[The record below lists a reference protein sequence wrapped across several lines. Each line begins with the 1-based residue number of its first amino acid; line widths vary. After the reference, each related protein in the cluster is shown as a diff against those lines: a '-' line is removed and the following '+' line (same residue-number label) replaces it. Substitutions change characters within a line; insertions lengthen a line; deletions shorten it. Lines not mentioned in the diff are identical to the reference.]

1 MATSKD
7 KQVPR
12 IHHFEL
18 VEGMKLQ
25 INVSG
30 SLNGRDVRVEF
41 QLKNCTRIWI
51 LHWGILYRGNVNWFA
66 PAEHPKQGS
75 LQTPFTKRGETYVVI
90 VELRDPKI
98 HAIEFVLKDGSHD
111 SWLKLNHG
119 NFRIEIPETDTNTC
133 HPPIPKDLIDR
144 KAYLIWESK
153 GKPQSSPQQQQQDY
167 NDALRELQS
176 QLSNGIS
183 LKELQSSHITT
194 STTSVPNNREK
205 LQYGVPSFHC
215 RRHDVQKWLQKRS
228 KTHSKCTT
236 LPSSTLVDL
245 VENFVGGDNVIS
257 RQSYHIGNHEIVVLS
272 KIVSSNYHILV
283 AVNMKG
289 ATVLHWGVSKLLSGE
304 WLAPPSDM
312 LPGNSKMVTGAC
324 QTYFTDVSN
333 GKGSFQVN
341 LSKVVDINLQ
351 KRSFMGIQFLI
362 WWGGSWIKNNGANFV
377 VVLNTM
383 NPNGKESLSMMDE
396 TRLPIPEGL
405 FSEVNGDGT
414 GIVKWLLDEIFRREK
429 DAERS
434 LMHRFNIATELT
446 ERCKGEG
453 ELGLIGIL
461 VWLRFMACRHLT
473 WNKNYN
479 VKPREISEA
488 QDKFTNLLQKIFLSQ
503 PNDREI
509 VRLMMTFVG
518 RGGQGDVGQRIRDEI
533 LVLQRNHDCKTG
545 MMEEWHQKLHNNTSP
560 DDVIICEALLNY
572 VKCGFKIDAYWHT
585 LNTNGLTKQKLASYD
600 RPIVSEPH
608 FRTDA
613 KEGLTCDLAMYLKTL
628 KAVHSGA
635 DLESAIETCLS
646 SSFRGHNSVTVDYVG
661 GLSLKLQ
668 ECLKFIKAHI
678 HDENIGPLMEKLL
691 ESRIELH
698 PIMCTA
704 HGRAKDLLFL
714 DLALASAIRTTME
727 RGLKDLNFAHPPEI
741 MFFITLVLENLC
753 MSMVNNEDLIYC
765 TKDWYRVCESYK
777 TSDGQWALQAK
788 AILDRLQLVLAE
800 RSQDYQKKIQPS
812 VKYLGNLL
820 GVEKHAIDSFTEE
833 LVRGGLAAILSK
845 LINRFEPILR
855 KVANLGCWQVIS
867 PVEVCG
873 FITSVNEL
881 ITCQNKVY
889 RKPTVIIASRVT
901 GEEEIPY
908 GVVAVLTSDMPD
920 VLSHVS
926 IRARNDKA
934 CFFASYFALSIP
946 DFYLIKICTLQVCF
960 ATCFDQNIL
969 RNLKLKEGKAIS
981 IQLKSTSL
989 IISDISSSGLSL
1001 NSFIPSSI
1009 PRGVT
1014 FKRKT
1019 FRGKYVVSVEDF
1031 TAEMV
1036 SLLSLTFYAK
1046 AGHYTALLV
1055 LPTLICF
1062 SKFCACEMVGAKSC
1076 NIKFLRGRVPSWI
1089 KIPMSVAIPFGAFET
1104 VISEA
1109 VNKDIA
1115 NKISHSYKLVQSGD
1129 LSKLQAIKEAVLQ
1142 ISAPSSLTY
1151 ELKSKMRSSGMPW
1164 PGDEGEQRWNLA
1176 WRAIKKVWASK
1187 WNERAYI
1194 SCRKA
1199 NINHN
1204 DLCMAVLIQEIICAD
1219 YAFVIHTKNPLS
1231 GDVSEIYTEI
1241 VKGLGE
1247 TLVGAYPGR
1256 AMSFITKK
1264 NNLKSPIVSGYPS
1277 KLIGL
1282 YSKPSIIF
1290 RSDSNGEDLENYAG
1304 AGLYDSVV
1312 MDEEERIVMDYSGD
1326 RMIVD
1331 KAFQISL
1338 FSRIAEAGKIIESLY
1353 GSPQDIEGV
1362 VKDGVIYVVQARP
1375 QI

>member
-1 MATSKD
+1 MATFELYRRSTIGMCLTDTLDEMVQNGTLTPELAIQVLVQFDKSMTEALETQVKSKVTIKGHLHTYRFCDNVWTFILQDAVFKSEECSENVGRVKIVAYRMATSKD

-30 SLNGRDVRVEF
+30 SLNGRDIRVEF

-90 VELRDPKI
+90 VELQDPKI

-111 SWLKLNHG
+111 RWLKLNHG

-153 GKPQSSPQQQQQDY
+153 GKPQNSPQQQQAFDL
-167 NDALRELQS
+167 LR
-176 QLSNGIS
+176 
-183 LKELQSSHITT
+183 
-194 STTSVPNNREK
+194 K
-205 LQYGVPSFHC
+205 LMLDRMQWPGNV
-215 RRHDVQKWLQKRS
+215 RHDVQKWLQKRS

-312 LPGNSKMVTGAC
+312 LPKNSKMATGAC

-333 GKGSFQVN
+333 GKGSFQ
-341 LSKVVDINLQ
+341 VVDINLQ

-362 WWGGSWIKNNGANFV
+362 WWGGSWIKNNGANFII
-377 VVLNTM
+377 VLNTM
-383 NPNGKESLSMMDE
+383 NPNGK
-396 TRLPIPEGL
+396 
-405 FSEVNGDGT
+405 VNVDGT

-545 MMEEWHQKLHNNTSP
+545 MMEEWHQKLHNNTSS

-714 DLALASAIRTTME
+714 DLALASAIRTTVE

-812 VKYLGNLL
+812 VQYLGNLL

-845 LINRFEPILR
+845 LINCFEPILR

-926 IRARNDKA
+926 IRARNDK
-934 CFFASYFALSIP
+934 
-946 DFYLIKICTLQVCF
+946 VCF

-969 RNLKLKEGKAIS
+969 RNLKLKDGKAIS
-981 IQLKSTSL
+981 IQLKSTNL
-989 IISDISSSGLSL
+989 IISDISSTGLSL

-1036 SLLSLTFYAK
+1036 
-1046 AGHYTALLV
+1046 
-1055 LPTLICF
+1055 
-1062 SKFCACEMVGAKSC
+1062 GAKSC
-1076 NIKFLRGRVPSWI
+1076 HIKFLRGRVPSWI

-1199 NINHN
+1199 NINHS

-1264 NNLKSPIVSGYPS
+1264 NNLKSPIVTGYPS

-1282 YSKPSIIF
+1282 YSRPSIIF

-1312 MDEEERIVMDYSGD
+1312 MDEEERIVLDYSGD

-1338 FSRIAEAGKIIESLY
+1338 LSRIAEAGKIIESLY

>member
-1 MATSKD
+1 MRKTIPIWGSDDSARSSRFNVHGIRWGTSVGKG
-7 KQVPR
+7 R
-12 IHHFEL
+12 CW
-18 VEGMKLQ
+18 EG
-25 INVSG
+25 
-30 SLNGRDVRVEF
+30 
-41 QLKNCTRIWI
+41 
-51 LHWGILYRGNVNWFA
+51 
-66 PAEHPKQGS
+66 
-75 LQTPFTKRGETYVVI
+75 
-90 VELRDPKI
+90 
-98 HAIEFVLKDGSHD
+98 
-111 SWLKLNHG
+111 
-119 NFRIEIPETDTNTC
+119 
-133 HPPIPKDLIDR
+133 
-144 KAYLIWESK
+144 
-153 GKPQSSPQQQQQDY
+153 
-167 NDALRELQS
+167 
-176 QLSNGIS
+176 
-183 LKELQSSHITT
+183 TT
-194 STTSVPNNREK
+194 S
-205 LQYGVPSFHC
+205 
-215 RRHDVQKWLQKRS
+215 
-228 KTHSKCTT
+228 
-236 LPSSTLVDL
+236 LV
-245 VENFVGGDNVIS
+245 
-257 RQSYHIGNHEIVVLS
+257 H
-272 KIVSSNYHILV
+272 
-283 AVNMKG
+283 
-289 ATVLHWGVSKLLSGE
+289 
-304 WLAPPSDM
+304 
-312 LPGNSKMVTGAC
+312 
-324 QTYFTDVSN
+324 
-333 GKGSFQVN
+333 
-341 LSKVVDINLQ
+341 
-351 KRSFMGIQFLI
+351 
-362 WWGGSWIKNNGANFV
+362 
-377 VVLNTM
+377 
-383 NPNGKESLSMMDE
+383 
-396 TRLPIPEGL
+396 
-405 FSEVNGDGT
+405 GDGK
-414 GIVKWLLDEIFRREK
+414 GIVKWLLDEIFQREK
-429 DAERS
+429 EAERS

-446 ERCKGEG
+446 ECCKGEG
-453 ELGLIGIL
+453 ELGLICIL

-509 VRLMMTFVG
+509 VRMMIAFVG

-572 VKCGFKIDAYWHT
+572 VKGGFKIDAYWHT

-613 KEGLTCDLAMYLKTL
+613 KEGLIRDLAMYLKTL

-635 DLESAIETCLS
+635 DLESAIEICLS
-646 SSFRGHNSVTVDYVG
+646 SSFKGHDSVTMGYVG

-668 ECLKFIKAHI
+668 ECLKFVKAHI

-698 PIMCTA
+698 PVLCIA
-704 HGRAKDLLFL
+704 HGRAKDFLFL

-741 MFFITLVLENLC
+741 MFFITLVLENLSL
-753 MSMVNNEDLIYC
+753 SMVNNEDLIYC
-765 TKDWYRVCESYK
+765 TKFLLLLCFAAYKDWYRVCESYK
-777 TSDGQWALQAK
+777 TSDGQWALQTK
-788 AILDRLQLVLAE
+788 AILDRLQLALAE

-812 VKYLGNLL
+812 VQYLGNLL
-820 GVEKHAIDSFTEE
+820 GVEKHAIDNFTEE
-833 LVRGGLAAILSK
+833 LVRAGPAAVLSK
-845 LINRFEPILR
+845 LINHFEPILR
-855 KVANLGCWQVIS
+855 KVANLGSWQVIS

-881 ITCQNKVY
+881 IACQNKVY

-901 GEEEIPY
+901 GEEEIPH

-934 CFFASYFALSIP
+934 CSFALLFALSIP
-946 DFYLIKICTLQVCF
+946 DFYLIEICTLQVCF
-960 ATCFDQNIL
+960 ATCFNQNVL

-981 IQLKSTSL
+981 IQFKSKNL
-989 IISDISSSGLSL
+989 IISDISSSDLSL

-1031 TAEMV
+1031 TA
-1036 SLLSLTFYAK
+1036 
-1046 AGHYTALLV
+1046 
-1055 LPTLICF
+1055 
-1062 SKFCACEMVGAKSC
+1062 EMVGAKSC

-1104 VISEA
+1104 VISES

-1115 NKISHSYKLVQSGD
+1115 NKISHFYKLLQSGD
-1129 LSKLQAIKEAVLQ
+1129 LSQLQAIKEAVLQ
-1142 ISAPSSLTY
+1142 MSAPSSLTF

-1164 PGDEGEQRWNLA
+1164 PGDEGEERWNLA

-1187 WNERAYI
+1187 WNERAYL

-1199 NINHN
+1199 NLYHDN
-1204 DLCMAVLIQEIICAD
+1204 LCMAVLIQEITCAD

-1231 GDVSEIYTEI
+1231 GDTSEIYTEI

-1264 NNLKSPIVSGYPS
+1264 NNLKSPMVTGYPS

-1282 YSKPSIIF
+1282 YSRPSIIF
-1290 RSDSNGEDLENYAG
+1290 RSDSNGEDLEKYAG
-1304 AGLYDSVV
+1304 AGLYDSVI
-1312 MDEEERIVMDYSGD
+1312 MDEEDKIVLDYSRD

-1362 VKDGVIYVVQARP
+1362 VKDGVLYVVQARP

>member
-1 MATSKD
+1 
-7 KQVPR
+7 
-12 IHHFEL
+12 
-18 VEGMKLQ
+18 MKGH
-25 INVSG
+25 VY
-30 SLNGRDVRVEF
+30 
-41 QLKNCTRIWI
+41 I
-51 LHWGILYRGNVNWFA
+51 LSFFSFSEYLLLLCLLY
-66 PAEHPKQGS
+66 S
-75 LQTPFTKRGETYVVI
+75 QTP
-90 VELRDPKI
+90 
-98 HAIEFVLKDGSHD
+98 
-111 SWLKLNHG
+111 
-119 NFRIEIPETDTNTC
+119 
-133 HPPIPKDLIDR
+133 
-144 KAYLIWESK
+144 
-153 GKPQSSPQQQQQDY
+153 
-167 NDALRELQS
+167 
-176 QLSNGIS
+176 
-183 LKELQSSHITT
+183 
-194 STTSVPNNREK
+194 
-205 LQYGVPSFHC
+205 
-215 RRHDVQKWLQKRS
+215 QKK
-228 KTHSKCTT
+228 
-236 LPSSTLVDL
+236 
-245 VENFVGGDNVIS
+245 
-257 RQSYHIGNHEIVVLS
+257 
-272 KIVSSNYHILV
+272 
-283 AVNMKG
+283 
-289 ATVLHWGVSKLLSGE
+289 
-304 WLAPPSDM
+304 
-312 LPGNSKMVTGAC
+312 
-324 QTYFTDVSN
+324 
-333 GKGSFQVN
+333 
-341 LSKVVDINLQ
+341 KVVDINLQ

-362 WWGGSWIKNNGANFV
+362 WWGGSWIKNNGSNFN

-383 NPNGKESLSMMDE
+383 NPIEK
-396 TRLPIPEGL
+396 I
-405 FSEVNGDGT
+405 NGDGT

-446 ERCKGEG
+446 ERCKDEG

-473 WNKNYN
+473 WNNNFN

-503 PNDREI
+503 SNDRET

-518 RGGQGDVGQRIRDEI
+518 RGGQGDIGQKIRDEI

-585 LNTNGLTKQKLASYD
+585 LNTNGFTKKKLASYD

-608 FRTDA
+608 FRTNA
-613 KEGLTCDLAMYLKTL
+613 KDGLTCDLAMYLKTS

-646 SSFRGHNSVTVDYVG
+646 SSFRDHNSVTVDYVG

-698 PIMCTA
+698 PILCTA

-714 DLALASAIRTTME
+714 DLALASAIRTKME

-741 MFFITLVLENLC
+741 MFYITLVLENLC
-753 MSMVNNEDLIYC
+753 LSMVNNEDLIYC

-800 RSQDYQKKIQPS
+800 RSQDYHKKIQPS
-812 VKYLGNLL
+812 VQYLGNLL

-833 LVRGGLAAILSK
+833 LVRGGLAAVLSK
-845 LINRFEPILR
+845 LINCFEPILR

-926 IRARNDKA
+926 IRARNDK
-934 CFFASYFALSIP
+934 
-946 DFYLIKICTLQVCF
+946 VCF

-969 RNLKLKEGKAIS
+969 RNLQLKEGKAIS
-981 IQLKSTSL
+981 IQLKSTNL

-1001 NSFIPSSI
+1001 NSFIPSYI

-1019 FRGKYVVSVEDF
+1019 FRGKYAVSVEDF
-1031 TAEMV
+1031 TA
-1036 SLLSLTFYAK
+1036 
-1046 AGHYTALLV
+1046 
-1055 LPTLICF
+1055 
-1062 SKFCACEMVGAKSC
+1062 EMVGAKSC

-1142 ISAPSSLTY
+1142 MSAPSSLTY
-1151 ELKSKMRSSGMPW
+1151 ELKSKMRSSGIPW
-1164 PGDEGEQRWNLA
+1164 PGDEGERRWNLA

-1187 WNERAYI
+1187 WNERAFI

-1231 GDVSEIYTEI
+1231 GDVSEIYTE
-1241 VKGLGE
+1241 GLGE

-1256 AMSFITKK
+1256 AVSFITKK
-1264 NNLKSPIVSGYPS
+1264 NNLKSPIVGYPS

-1282 YSKPSIIF
+1282 YCKPSIIF
-1290 RSDSNGEDLENYAG
+1290 RSDSIGEDLENYAG

-1312 MDEEERIVMDYSGD
+1312 MDEEERIVLDYSGN

-1338 FSRIAEAGKIIESLY
+1338 LSRIPEAGKIIESLY